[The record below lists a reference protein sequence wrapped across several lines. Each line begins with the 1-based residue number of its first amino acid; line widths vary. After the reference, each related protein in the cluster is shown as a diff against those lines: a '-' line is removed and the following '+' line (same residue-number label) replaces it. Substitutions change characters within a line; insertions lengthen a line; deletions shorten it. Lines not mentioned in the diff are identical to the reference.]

1 MVGTRPVKTRQD
13 TTVGNLLREA
23 RERLGLSLET
33 ASDQLKIP
41 VKHLRGLEE
50 GDLSSF
56 TAEVYARGA
65 FTQYADFLG
74 VRAETTQRAF
84 LRVLSGA
91 REYVPL
97 KVHTPRSWLASVL
110 TPRWILALA
119 IMIVALLVGTYI
131 VSQVQSFLRLPAIK
145 ITEPTTNII
154 QGSSLTVRGQTEPD
168 IRVRVN
174 GTEALLDKNSQFS
187 VPLIL
192 HPGINVLQIEAENAA
207 GRKRVITRDILMPR
221 TGL

>member
-13 TTVGNLLREA
+13 TTVGHLLREA
-23 RERLGLSLET
+23 RERLGLSLPQVSE
-33 ASDQLKIP
+33 QLKIP
-41 VKHLRGLEE
+41 VKHLHGLEE

-56 TAEVYARGA
+56 KAEVYARGA
-65 FTQYADFLG
+65 FRHYADFLG
-74 VRAETTQRAF
+74 IRSETTQRAF

-110 TPRWILALA
+110 TPRWILALVIAA
-119 IMIVALLVGTYI
+119 IAVLVGTYI
-131 VSQVQSFLRLPAIK
+131 MSQVQSFLRLPNIT
-145 ITEPTTNII
+145 ITEPASNVV
-154 QGSSLTVRGQTEPD
+154 QGSSLTVKGQAEPD

-174 GTEALLDKNSQFS
+174 GTEVLLDKNSQFS
-187 VPLIL
+187 VPLIV

-207 GRKRVITRDILMPR
+207 GRKRVITRDLLMPR

>member
-13 TTVGNLLREA
+13 TTVGSLLREA
-23 RERLGLSLET
+23 RERAGLSLTEV
-33 ASDQLKIP
+33 SEQLKIP

-50 GDLSSF
+50 GDLSEF

-65 FTQYADFLG
+65 FNHYADFLG
-74 VRAETTQRAF
+74 VRADTTQRAF

-110 TPRWILALA
+110 TPRWILAVA
-119 IMIVALLVGTYI
+119 ITAVAILVGAYI
-131 VSQVQSFLRLPAIK
+131 FSQVQSFLRLPTVK
-145 ITEPTTNII
+145 ITEPATNVV
-154 QGSSLTVRGQTEPD
+154 QGSSITVKGQTEPD
-168 IRVRVN
+168 IRLRVN
-174 GTEALLDKNSQFS
+174 GSEVLLDKNAQFS
-187 VPLIL
+187 VPMIV